1 MRILSLF
8 IAASMLIFPL
18 SSGRAEIVDRIVA
31 TVNEEIITISE
42 LDELVEPISDQY
54 RARFGESELSQ
65 KINQVRADILDQ
77 MVNDKLIQQEAGR
90 CQIKAGEDEVDQ
102 AIERLKARFSSKEEF
117 EEAMLAQGTTL
128 EDLREKYR
136 SELMVMK
143 LMDREVRSKVSV
155 SQSEVEAYYDE
166 HKDQMREPEEIK
178 VRHILIK
185 ATDQDTEEV
194 RQEALELAKKL
205 LAELRAGAD
214 FAQLARE
221 YSKCPSAPNGGDL
234 GFFSRGQMVTEF
246 EDVAFRLK
254 VGEIS
259 DVVQTRFGYH
269 IIKLEGRK
277 ASAPKE
283 FSEVSSEIREKL
295 FRQKTQERLERW
307 IKELR
312 DKADIEIKL

>member
-8 IAASMLIFPL
+8 ISVSMLIFSL
-18 SSGRAEIVDRIVA
+18 SSGRAEIIDRIVA
-31 TVNEEIITISE
+31 TVNAEIITISE
-42 LDELVEPISDQY
+42 LDEFVDTILDQY
-54 RARFGESELSQ
+54 KARFEEFELSQ
-65 KINQVRADILDQ
+65 KINQARADVLNQ
-77 MVNDKLIQQEAGR
+77 MVNDRLIQQEAR
-90 CQIKAGEDEVDQ
+90 RRQIKVGEAEVDQ
-102 AIERLKARFSSKEEF
+102 AIGRLETRFSSKEEF
-117 EEAMLAQGTTL
+117 EEAMLAQDTTL
-128 EDLREKYR
+128 EDLKEKYK

-143 LMDREVRSKVSV
+143 LMNEEVRSKVSV
-155 SQSEVEAYYDE
+155 SQDEVEAYYDE

-185 ATDQDTEEV
+185 ATDQDTNEA
-194 RQEALELAKKL
+194 RQEALELAKRL

-221 YSKCPSAPNGGDL
+221 YSQCPSAPNGGDL

-246 EDVAFRLK
+246 EDTAFRLK

-295 FRQKTQERLERW
+295 LRQKTQERLERW